1 MAPPSSVPLP
11 LSLSLLVR
19 VISDASLALFLRR
32 HATYGFSWQAAGKD
46 PSLSRAASERKTH
59 SSVHELLDD
68 TSEGFLTRMGSGSDS
83 TRVRSR
89 THSDGGTD
97 EGEDW
102 GVEGD
107 FRGSFGRSKK
117 NRQGDRKVQFL

>member
-1 MAPPSSVPLP
+1 MFVSFLTI
-11 LSLSLLVR
+11 LLFC
-19 VISDASLALFLRR
+19 LGR

-68 TSEGFLTRMGSGSDS
+68 TSDGFLTRMGSGSS
-83 TRVRSR
+83 LTRIRSR
-89 THSDGGTD
+89 THSEGGTD

-107 FRGSFGRSKK
+107 FRGSFSKSKK
-117 NRQGDRKVQFL
+117 NRQGERKVQFL

>member
-1 MAPPSSVPLP
+1 MQ
-11 LSLSLLVR
+11 
-19 VISDASLALFLRR
+19 R
-32 HATYGFSWQAAGKD
+32 HATYGFSWQAAGKE

-68 TSEGFLTRMGSGSDS
+68 TSEGFLTRMGSGSS
-83 TRVRSR
+83 LTRIRSR